1 MVQQIQSEPTATPA
15 PPLPPAKMT
24 YEEFLAWL
32 DEDTWAEWVNGEVVL
47 MSPIADE
54 HQDLGGFLLALIRFF
69 VEAYQLGVVRY
80 EPSQMKTATNLPGRS
95 PDIFFVAKE
104 NLSRLKRTYMEGP
117 ADLVVEIISPESR
130 ARDRGEKFYEYEQG
144 GVREY
149 WMLDRQRKQAEFY
162 ALGAD
167 GIYRLIPSGDDGV
180 FRSVVLPGFWL
191 RVEWLWQDPLPPLM
205 TVLKAWGLV

>member
-1 MVQQIQSEPTATPA
+1 
-15 PPLPPAKMT
+15 
-24 YEEFLAWL
+24 
-32 DEDTWAEWVNGEVVL
+32 
-47 MSPIADE
+47 
-54 HQDLGGFLLALIRFF
+54 
-69 VEAYQLGVVRY
+69 
-80 EPSQMKTATNLPGRS
+80 
-95 PDIFFVAKE
+95 
-104 NLSRLKRTYMEGP
+104 MEGP

>member
-1 MVQQIQSEPTATPA
+1 MVQEIRSQPTATPI
-15 PPLPPAKMT
+15 PPLPAAKMT

-32 DEDTWAEWVNGEVVL
+32 DEDTWAEWVNGEVVR
-47 MSPIADE
+47 MSPISGE
-54 HQDLGGFLLALIRFF
+54 HNDLGRFLLGLISHF
-69 VEAYQLGVVRY
+69 VEAHQLGVIRY
-80 EPSQMKTATNLPGRS
+80 EPFQMKTGPDLPGRS

-104 NLSRLKRTYMEGP
+104 NLSRLKPTHLEGP

-149 WMLDRQRKQAEFY
+149 WMLDRQRKRAEFY

-167 GIYRLIPSGDDGV
+167 GIYQLISVGDDGV

-191 RVEWLWQDPLPPLM
+191 KVEWLWQDPLPPLM
-205 TVLKAWGLV
+205 MVLKQWGLV